1 MRCLHLALVLI
12 AIMGKKGKTTQI
24 WVNFFCDILNS
35 AYIELKVWVDLSV
48 RAEMIRSELA
58 VKIVHKSRPGRRS
71 VRVFEKA
78 H

>member
-48 RAEMIRSELA
+48 RVGKRKDMF
-58 VKIVHKSRPGRRS
+58 VGMKSQHGHGTARYS
-71 VRVFEKA
+71 
-78 H
+78 

>member
-48 RAEMIRSELA
+48 RVDE
-58 VKIVHKSRPGRRS
+58 H
-71 VRVFEKA
+71 
-78 H
+78 